1 MLSIAERHKY
11 IIDVLHR
18 TGFIRIADIAK
29 ELGVTKVTVRKDVRA
44 LENDG
49 ILCRVHGS
57 ARLADSRADE
67 EPADR
72 MDCRYLLKRAIARI
86 AARMPGADDS
96 IIVGAGSTLLAF
108 GEELRLRTWQRLNVV
123 TSSLRIA
130 LALGE
135 AEHVSVVQLGGAVAG
150 PMLSVWG
157 EEAARM
163 LEECSCSTAF
173 IGAFG
178 IDPAQ
183 GVVTSGSIEEA
194 KLLRRM
200 MRAATRTVVLADSS
214 KFGRCGFGRICSL
227 AEVDTLVTDEGIAAE
242 AAQAVE
248 EAGVRL
254 LVAK

>member
-1 MLSIAERHKY
+1 MSIAERHKY

-67 EPADR
+67 EPAER
-72 MDCRYLLKRAIARI
+72 VDCRYVLKRAIARL
-86 AARMPGADDS
+86 AARLPAADDS
-96 IIVGAGSTLLAF
+96 IVAGAGSTLLAF
-108 GEELRLRTWQRLNVV
+108 GEELRLRSWQRLNVV
-123 TSSLRIA
+123 TSSLR
-130 LALGE
+130 LALLLGE
-135 AEHVSVVQLGGAVAG
+135 TEHVCVVQLGGEVAG
-150 PMLSVWG
+150 PMLSVRG

-178 IDPAQ
+178 IDPVQ
-183 GVVTSGSIEEA
+183 GVVTSESIEEA

-214 KFGRCGFGRICSL
+214 KFGRGGFGRICALS
-227 AEVDTLVTDEGIAAE
+227 EVDTIVTDGEIPAPVAR
-242 AAQAVE
+242 AVE